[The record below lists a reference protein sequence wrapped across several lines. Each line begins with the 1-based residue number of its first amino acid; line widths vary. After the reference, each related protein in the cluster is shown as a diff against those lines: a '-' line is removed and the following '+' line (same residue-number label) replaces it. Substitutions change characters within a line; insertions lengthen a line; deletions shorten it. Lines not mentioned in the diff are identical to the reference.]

1 MTGTDPNPDRPD
13 LSALCAEWQAR
24 LRLQDWD
31 IEVER
36 VRHFRV
42 GEARLGEIEVLRSK
56 RAAKIRVLFPED
68 EEPGSWPTNDEETT
82 VVHELLHIHFDPLE
96 PPNIDWSSPVGIA
109 IEQAVHALSVALITL
124 KREAHALQ
132 EPRDGEGVLRQ
143 AAGGNGRKLEL
154 QGVVVKDKAATP

>member
-36 VRHFRV
+36 VRHWRV
-42 GEARLGEIEVLRSK
+42 GSASLGEVDVYRGK
-56 RAAKIRVLFPED
+56 RTAKIRVLFPED

-109 IEQAVHALSVALITL
+109 IEQAVHALSVALVNL
-124 KREAHALQ
+124 KREAHAIQ
-132 EPRDGEGVLRQ
+132 IEGPTRQVHGEEACR
-143 AAGGNGRKLEL
+143 NGRDMEL
-154 QGVVVKDKAATP
+154 REVVEAHA